1 MDPDVLPE
9 GAELTPEQLEALRWG
24 LTQGLAAG
32 PLHGAAVEDV
42 AVTVTQV
49 ELFGPQSTPDA
60 LAAAAARALA
70 KALTQADPC
79 TLAPVMRVEVV
90 VPDENLGIVLGDLQQ
105 RQAAIQSTDTSD
117 GNAVIA
123 CEVALAR
130 LLGYATEL
138 RSLTQGRG
146 QFSMQFTRFDTDSD
160 VG

>member
-1 MDPDVLPE
+1 M
-9 GAELTPEQLEALRWG
+9 GA
-24 LTQGLAAG
+24 
-32 PLHGAAVEDV
+32 
-42 AVTVTQV
+42 
-49 ELFGPQSTPDA
+49 
-60 LAAAAARALA
+60 
-70 KALTQADPC
+70 
-79 TLAPVMRVEVV
+79 
-90 VPDENLGIVLGDLQQ
+90 VLGDLKQ
-105 RQAAIQSTDTSD
+105 RLAAFLSTDTSD